1 MCQYCEIGISKWS
14 YEILRNVGCRKK
26 LFQKWVESNV
36 LFNNHF
42 VIRVSKIRGIFMS
55 FFFGCG

>member
-1 MCQYCEIGISKWS
+1 MLGVE
-14 YEILRNVGCRKK
+14 KK

-36 LFNNHF
+36 LFKNHF

-55 FFFGCG
+55 FFFGFVGKMKL